1 VLPKGA
7 DENDVERKMEWP
19 RGEQAD
25 NLKITAMLGRYGRS
39 RGGSCTRFGLEGNC
53 PVPAGAGMA
62 QRGAMADDFALA
74 LAGLLRQLRKRM
86 GLTQE
91 ELAERASLSVRSV
104 SDTRDHPDRSARKC
118 PAAG

>member
-1 VLPKGA
+1 
-7 DENDVERKMEWP
+7 
-19 RGEQAD
+19 
-25 NLKITAMLGRYGRS
+25 
-39 RGGSCTRFGLEGNC
+39 
-53 PVPAGAGMA
+53 
-62 QRGAMADDFALA
+62 MADDFALA